1 MQMDHSEWTS
11 FSKLFVWLNNNFVDW
26 LLQFGGVVYIWSLL
40 RCGVCCS
47 LFIKIVCSNTRNC
60 FQDVANC
67 WEDGVKVVRDDTE
80 DDHDE
85 RGDVSDRII
94 GEKLGTTKQI
104 ILISRKPDCH
114 TLFYWQWWKILF
126 FTLLKLLLHM
136 WYLNNNEENKSTF
149 NICFQ
154 HLFYTYF
161 NIRVCI
167 SLSK

>member
-11 FSKLFVWLNNNFVDW
+11 FSKLFVWLNHNFVDW

-136 WYLNNNEENKSTF
+136 WYPDTWTFIKQINQHSTHAF
-149 NICFQ
+149 K
-154 HLFYTYF
+154 TYF
-161 NIRVCI
+161 TLI
-167 SLSK
+167 